1 MGGITLKLSKKQEN
15 LLKFVPSV
23 EVRKMIRSR
32 IKTLMKDI
40 KKTYDLRDELGW
52 QMEKTRGKARREL
65 NAIDIQLINN
75 YNLQQAKK
83 DNREVI

>member
-1 MGGITLKLSKKQEN
+1 MKLSKEQEN

-40 KKTYDLRDELGW
+40 KKTYDLRDKLGW
-52 QMEKTRGKARREL
+52 QMEKTRGKARREINL
-65 NAIDIQLINN
+65 IEQQLINN
-75 YNLQQAKK
+75 YSIQQSKK
-83 DNREVI
+83 EQN

>member
-1 MGGITLKLSKKQEN
+1 MKLTKEQEI

-52 QMEKTRGKARREL
+52 QMEKGKKRT
-65 NAIDIQLINN
+65 
-75 YNLQQAKK
+75 
-83 DNREVI
+83 

>member
-1 MGGITLKLSKKQEN
+1 
-15 LLKFVPSV
+15 
-23 EVRKMIRSR
+23 
-32 IKTLMKDI
+32 MKDI

>member
-1 MGGITLKLSKKQEN
+1 MNLGGKW
-15 LLKFVPSV
+15 
-23 EVRKMIRSR
+23 R
-32 IKTLMKDI
+32 
-40 KKTYDLRDELGW
+40 
-52 QMEKTRGKARREL
+52 KARREL

>member
-1 MGGITLKLSKKQEN
+1 MKLTKEQES

-40 KKTYDLRDELGW
+40 KKTYNLSNELGW
-52 QMEKTRGKARREL
+52 KWRMERDRKNARREL

-83 DNREVI
+83 DN

>member
-1 MGGITLKLSKKQEN
+1 MKLSKEQEN

-32 IKTLMKDI
+32 IHTLLHDI
-40 KKTYDLRDELGW
+40 QKTYKLKDNFGW

>member
-1 MGGITLKLSKKQEN
+1 MKLSKEQEN

-32 IKTLMKDI
+32 IKTLLHDI
-40 KKTYDLRDELGW
+40 QKTYKLKDNFGW